1 MLAKY
6 VPPFMKKEIKKRPDF
21 CIASSEWRPL
31 YKPRE
36 CWIKSR
42 LKCCGRDD
50 FFLIQIE
57 PPVLYNDKVYGT
69 VELDEV
75 IVASRHEGYTVSK
88 INEWPLYVHLIRL
101 RSKLMNPPVNK
112 LSKDDIEKVAWAEL
126 YPSLNAARKAMR
138 KYK

>member
-1 MLAKY
+1 
-6 VPPFMKKEIKKRPDF
+6 
-21 CIASSEWRPL
+21 
-31 YKPRE
+31 
-36 CWIKSR
+36 
-42 LKCCGRDD
+42 
-50 FFLIQIE
+50 LIQIE